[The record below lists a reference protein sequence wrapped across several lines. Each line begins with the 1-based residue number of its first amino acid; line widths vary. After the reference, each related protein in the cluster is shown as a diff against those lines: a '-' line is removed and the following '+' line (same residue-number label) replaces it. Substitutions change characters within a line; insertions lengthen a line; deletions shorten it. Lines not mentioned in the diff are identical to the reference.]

1 MLVKQLKETLQLPS
15 KGKVEPM
22 LELFYKFN
30 PENIIIRNYLQQ
42 LEKYAHSQLDI
53 I

>member
-22 LELFYKFN
+22 LEMFYKFN
-30 PENIIIRNYLQQ
+30 PENIIIRS
-42 LEKYAHSQLDI
+42 EI
-53 I
+53 PEMI